1 MEEVLQ
7 EAKEQ
12 VAAAAAEKDGLQ
24 AQMLEVVTQGRMRE
38 VGLRLQSFSKRI
50 VLFTFAN
57 GLFVYFCVA
66 SACVCGASSHIRAK
80 VDAAARA
87 RAAQEKI
94 EKLQAEAAKAREEL
108 VKHLQ
113 PSP

>member
-1 MEEVLQ
+1 MEELLQ

-12 VAAAAAEKDGLQ
+12 AAAAAAEKDGLQ

-50 VLFTFAN
+50 VCLLLRGFR
-57 GLFVYFCVA
+57 VRWP
-66 SACVCGASSHIRAK
+66 GASSHISVK

-113 PSP
+113 P